1 MHRLFGSITE
11 TRQADVL
18 REMTHAAEVT
28 RDFVLLVI
36 LSCVIATFG
45 LILNSGAVVIGGMLI
60 APLMSPILAL
70 SLALVRGDARRA
82 GHATLSILLGTALSV
97 GLSAIL
103 GQLVSTSQF
112 NFLAQLPTEVVSR
125 TQPTLFDLMIA
136 LAGGAAGAYALAQPK
151 LSATLPGVA
160 IATALMPPLCV
171 VGIGLSQGRSDLYNG
186 AAILFLS
193 NLVAIIFAGGMV
205 FAGVGF
211 GPFLRD
217 RRAIFSR
224 SFAVSGA
231 MFLLVTIPMIG
242 FMVNIS
248 INARETQMISS
259 TLSDQLHQINT
270 DSTLVSFDEH
280 SDQGHLQV
288 IATIRTPHNLSY
300 TEAVDIQR
308 ALAEKLNK
316 PVELQFLVIPLT
328 KLDTLQPPTPTAT
341 P

>member
-11 TRQADVL
+11 TRQAEVL
-18 REMTHAAEVT
+18 RDLTHEAKIS
-28 RDFVLLVI
+28 RDYILLVI

-60 APLMSPILAL
+60 APLMSPILSL

-82 GHATLSILLGTALSV
+82 GRATLAILLGTGLSV

-112 NFLAQLPTEVVSR
+112 NFLTQLPTEVTNR
-125 TQPTLFDLMIA
+125 TQPTLFDLMVA
-136 LAGGAAGAYALAQPK
+136 LAGGAAAAYALSKPN

-171 VGIGLSQGRSDLYNG
+171 VGIGISQGRSDLYDG
-186 AAILFLS
+186 AAVLFLS
-193 NLVAIIFAGGMV
+193 NLVAIIFAGGLV
-205 FAGVGF
+205 FTGVGF

-217 RRAIFSR
+217 RRAVFSR
-224 SFAVSGA
+224 SFLVSGA
-231 MFLLVTIPMIG
+231 MFMLVAIPMIG
-242 FMVNIS
+242 FMINIS
-248 INARETQMISS
+248 LNARENQLIQS
-259 TLSDQLHQINT
+259 TLTDQLKQINT
-270 DSTLVSFDEH
+270 SSSLVSFDEK
-280 SDQGHLQV
+280 SEQGHVQ
-288 IATIRTPHNLSY
+288 ITATIRTPSDLSY
-300 TEAVDIQR
+300 TQAVDVQR
-308 ALAEKLNK
+308 ALAAKLHK
-316 PVELQFLVIPLT
+316 AVELQFLVIPLT

>member
-18 REMTHAAEVT
+18 RDLTHEAKIT
-28 RDFVLLVI
+28 RDFILLVI
-36 LSCVIATFG
+36 LSCIIATFG

-60 APLMSPILAL
+60 APLMSPILSL

-82 GHATLSILLGTALSV
+82 GHAALAILLGTGLSV
-97 GLSAIL
+97 GLSAVL

-112 NFLAQLPTEVVSR
+112 NFLAQLPTEVINR
-125 TQPTLFDLMIA
+125 TQPTLFDLTIA
-136 LAGGAAGAYALAQPK
+136 LAGGAAAAYALSQPK

-160 IATALMPPLCV
+160 VATALMPPLCV
-171 VGIGLSQGRSDLYNG
+171 VGIGLSQGRPDLYNG
-186 AAILFLS
+186 AAVLFLS
-193 NLVAIIFAGGMV
+193 NLVAILFAGGIV

-231 MFLLVTIPMIG
+231 MFLLVTIPMVG

-248 INARETQMISS
+248 INARENQTIRS
-259 TLSDQLHQINT
+259 TLTNQLQQISQ
-270 DSTLVSFDEH
+270 DSSLVSFDEK
-280 SDQGHLQV
+280 SEQGHLQI
-288 IATIRTPHNLSY
+288 IATIRSPRDLSY
-300 TEAVDIQR
+300 TEAVAVQR
-308 ALAEKLNK
+308 ALAEKLNNS
-316 PVELQFLVIPLT
+316 VELQFLVIPLT
-328 KLDTLQPPTPTAT
+328 KLDTMNPPTPTAT